1 MHYKK
6 ILIILWKKMSKYS
19 IIQIDNLQGGI
30 CMSRL
35 EKFVREA
42 KEFAQKNIT
51 AKDPDFIAWNNSLIR
66 YMEKN
71 YGINSTTTL
80 NFKNRHYSLSVYTV
94 GTPASSFINVYK
106 NKMALTVKDLELLLE
121 EENEENNFTNTKI
134 ENNKINSSKKIFVVH
149 GRNNDKKYEVSE
161 FLYEQGLT
169 PIILHEQVNSG
180 QTIIEKI
187 EKNSDVACA
196 IILLTPDDEGRL
208 KGSNSSLKTRAR
220 QNVIF
225 EAGYFMGKLG
235 RNKTIILS
243 GVEETMSD
251 IDGIV
256 YIDINNYKSAL
267 LKELRELNLIK

>member
-1 MHYKK
+1 
-6 ILIILWKKMSKYS
+6 
-19 IIQIDNLQGGI
+19 
-30 CMSRL
+30 MSRL
-35 EKFVREA
+35 EKFVQEA
-42 KEFAQKNIT
+42 KEFAQRDIT
-51 AKDPDFIAWNNSLIR
+51 ADNPDFVAWNNSLIR
-66 YMEKN
+66 FSEKN

-80 NFKNRHYSLSVYTV
+80 NFKNRHYSLSIYTP
-94 GTPASSFINVYK
+94 GTPVSSFINVYK
-106 NKMALTVKDLELLLE
+106 NKMAITVRELELLLE
-121 EENEENNFTNTKI
+121 EENEEDNFI
-134 ENNKINSSKKIFVVH
+134 NNKNEESKISSSKKVFIVH

-161 FLYEQGLT
+161 FLYEQGLE
-169 PIILHEQVNSG
+169 PIILHEQVNNG

-208 KGSNSSLKTRAR
+208 KDESYPLKTRAR
-220 QNVIF
+220 QNVVF

-235 RNKTIILS
+235 RNRTIILS

-267 LKELRELNLIK
+267 LKELKELNLIK

>member
-1 MHYKK
+1 
-6 ILIILWKKMSKYS
+6 
-19 IIQIDNLQGGI
+19 
-30 CMSRL
+30 MSRL
-35 EKFVREA
+35 EKFVEDAREL
-42 KEFAQKNIT
+42 AQKNIT
-51 AKDPDFIAWNNSLIR
+51 AKDPNFIAWNNSLIR

-80 NFKNRHYSLSVYTV
+80 NFKNRRYSLGVYAV
-94 GTPASSFINVYK
+94 GTPVSSFINAYQQG
-106 NKMALTVKDLELLLE
+106 MAITVKELEILLDE
-121 EENEENNFTNTKI
+121 EKENMENDTINIEKTTNI
-134 ENNKINSSKKIFVVH
+134 SSSKVFIVH
-149 GRNNDKKYEVSE
+149 GRDNSKKYELSE
-161 FLYEQGLT
+161 FLYEQGLE

-208 KGSNSSLKTRAR
+208 KDASAPLKTRAR

-235 RNKTIILS
+235 RNRTIILS

-267 LKELRELNLIK
+267 LKELKELNLIK